1 MKKKKKSSLA
11 RLLLDNRRHWP
22 GLLWLTVL
30 MLLSGLFK
38 SLSADFLGR
47 AVDLGVAGQMETM
60 TWCIGVTLV
69 MVVADAVRLGVFN
82 VETAR
87 TVERMFLDIKRQVFR
102 AVAGCKLSDFE
113 TGMQGGDVLS
123 RVTDDLPALSRAFSD
138 TFTWLISVFCRGIV
152 ALVFCIGVSWELS
165 AVYLVI
171 TPLLIFAMNKIGKPI
186 QELQTK
192 ASRSGGKAYSIMNE
206 MLNNNAAIKAFG
218 AEETMDQRF
227 AGAVESQRQGLDQAA
242 RKGTVLTLTAYL
254 SDVLLIAVVFLFG
267 GWLIA
272 VGRITVG
279 AFVTFVT
286 LTGSIREAFNLLDK
300 SMSTLR
306 QAEAY
311 ATRLYEVL
319 DLPQEAEGTPAA
331 SPVKQQTG
339 DTVLMENLQF
349 AYTPEKPVL
358 KGVDL
363 HVKSGEHVGVIG
375 PSGCGK
381 TTLLRLICGLYQGYE
396 GNLEVLGCSVATT
409 PLAELRAGIAVVS
422 QEPSLFRGTIAE
434 NVRYGK
440 LDATD
445 SQVEQAL
452 RDARLWDF
460 VETLEDGMHTQIGD
474 GGSRLSGG
482 QRQRIAIA
490 RALVRNAGLIILDEA
505 SSALDTKTEGEIQQ
519 TMDEAFRNK
528 TVLVIAHRFTAV
540 AHMDRVYC
548 MEEGRVAEQGT
559 VKELLSRDTMLRRMA
574 QAQGGRTHE

>member
-47 AVDLGVAGQMETM
+47 AVALGVAGQMETM

-192 ASRSGGKAYSIMNE
+192 ASRSGGKAYGIMNE

-267 GWLIA
+267 GWL
-272 VGRITVG
+272 
-279 AFVTFVT
+279 
-286 LTGSIREAFNLLDK
+286 
-300 SMSTLR
+300 
-306 QAEAY
+306 
-311 ATRLYEVL
+311 
-319 DLPQEAEGTPAA
+319 
-331 SPVKQQTG
+331 SP
-339 DTVLMENLQF
+339 
-349 AYTPEKPVL
+349 
-358 KGVDL
+358 
-363 HVKSGEHVGVIG
+363 
-375 PSGCGK
+375 
-381 TTLLRLICGLYQGYE
+381 
-396 GNLEVLGCSVATT
+396 
-409 PLAELRAGIAVVS
+409 
-422 QEPSLFRGTIAE
+422 
-434 NVRYGK
+434 
-440 LDATD
+440 
-445 SQVEQAL
+445 
-452 RDARLWDF
+452 
-460 VETLEDGMHTQIGD
+460 
-474 GGSRLSGG
+474 LS
-482 QRQRIAIA
+482 
-490 RALVRNAGLIILDEA
+490 
-505 SSALDTKTEGEIQQ
+505 
-519 TMDEAFRNK
+519 
-528 TVLVIAHRFTAV
+528 H
-540 AHMDRVYC
+540 
-548 MEEGRVAEQGT
+548 
-559 VKELLSRDTMLRRMA
+559 
-574 QAQGGRTHE
+574 